1 MFKKTSIKKTKK
13 FFILKNVFSV
23 ILFFSMWIS
32 FSQETP
38 PIIQYGLKESGAGN
52 QNWMISQDSQGKIYI
67 ANNKGLSEFNGTKWV
82 LYPSPNESII
92 RSVKVI
98 GEKIYMGTYM
108 NFGYWENTENGI
120 LTYTSLSK
128 KLNIDILED
137 EQFWNII
144 EYNEKV
150 IFQSLSRLIIVEEAS
165 GEVQFLESGG
175 TLLKSFKVDS
185 QVFYQ
190 ESGRG
195 LFEIRSGK
203 PYLVCQDEKLKN
215 QVIIGLFKIKG
226 DFLILTDKSGFFH
239 LKGNRIFKWKI
250 EGDASFKNYKLYS
263 SMMLSDGSFALGTIS
278 NGLIWLD
285 KFGKLILELNKEK
298 GISNNTILSVFED
311 KSQNIWLGLDNG
323 IDCVNANSPFLEFS
337 DIFGKLGAVYT
348 SKLHK
353 DNFYLG
359 TNHGLFVKKT
369 NSSSGFSLID
379 GTEGQVWTLDVI
391 DGQLLCGH
399 DLGTFYIDSDTAL
412 QIADKP
418 GTWVFKRHPTNVDVL
433 LQGNYKG
440 IFVLEKANNNWR
452 IRNKL
457 TGFDISSRFIEF
469 VNDSLILVSHEYKGV
484 FNLKIDSELTIVK
497 EITFEES
504 VKKGKNASLASFD
517 SEIFYNNPDG
527 IFRYDKQDFKFVKD
541 IDLSTEISV
550 SRYLSGKMINDDNGK
565 FWMYSNNKIHYL
577 FKDIFSEEFK
587 FKSFYFEKN
596 TANNVLGFEHVAKHT
611 GSKYLLGTNRGYLL
625 VDLAKIKKAKPIARF
640 EKIRVTDKSNN
651 LINLPLNQESTLNP
665 EQNNIKFFISQFNY
679 QKYDKVTYQYLLAGF
694 DEDWRPWTTNAV
706 LSLNNLPRGEYVL
719 KARTRIR
726 NEISK
731 SITTKKIYILPPW
744 YLSNRM
750 YFIYFI
756 LFLVLIF
763 LVNKIYVF
771 YYKRQRNKLIEVNTR
786 KLELIELGNQRELMK
801 VRNEQ
806 LQNDIES
813 KNREIA
819 IATMSTLKRN
829 EFLNKIKKDLTDME
843 SLTKVGQLIKKINKN
858 LKKNDDWQ
866 YFEDAFNNADKDFFK
881 EIKAKHQELTN
892 NDLKLCAFLRLNL
905 SSKEIAPLLNISVHS
920 VEIKRYRLRKKMNLS
935 RETRIVD
942 YIMTL

>member
-1 MFKKTSIKKTKK
+1 MIKQNLKIQTNR
-13 FFILKNVFSV
+13 FFMLRNIFSLL
-23 ILFFSMWIS
+23 LFFSMWIS
-32 FSQETP
+32 FSQAIP
-38 PIIQYGLKESGAGN
+38 PIIKYDIQQSGAGN
-52 QNWMISQDSQGKIYI
+52 QNWMISQDSQGKIYT
-67 ANNKGLSEFNGTKWV
+67 ANNKGLLEFNGTKWV

-108 NFGYWENTENGI
+108 DFGYWENTENGI

-128 KLNIDILED
+128 KLNIDILDD

-150 IFQSLSRLIIVEEAS
+150 IFQSLSRLIIAEEAS

-185 QVFYQ
+185 KVFYQ
-190 ESGRG
+190 VSGKG
-195 LFEIRSGK
+195 LVEIRSGK

-226 DFLILTDKSGFFH
+226 DILILTDKSGFFH

-285 KFGKLILELNKEK
+285 KSGKLILKLNKEK

-311 KSQNIWLGLDNG
+311 KSHNIWLGLDNG
-323 IDCVNANSPFLEFS
+323 IDCVNADSPILEFIDFS
-337 DIFGKLGAVYT
+337 GKIGAVYT
-348 SKLHK
+348 SIIHEN
-353 DNFYLG
+353 NFYLG
-359 TNHGLFVKKT
+359 TNHGLFIKNNKA
-369 NSSSGFSLID
+369 SSGFSLIN

-399 DLGTFYIDSDTAL
+399 DLGTFYIDSNTAIK
-412 QIADKP
+412 IADKP
-418 GTWVFKRHPTNVDVL
+418 GTWIFKKHPTDNSIL

-440 IFVLEKANNNWR
+440 IFVLNKINNNWR

-457 TGFDISSRFIEF
+457 KGFDISSRFIEF

-484 FNLKIDSELTIVK
+484 FSLKTDAELTIVK
-497 EITFEES
+497 EKGLEES
-504 VKKGKNASLASFD
+504 VKKGNNASMASFD

-527 IFRYDKQDFKFVKD
+527 VFRYDKQDFKFFKD
-541 IDLSTEISV
+541 LALSNEIGV
-550 SRYLSGKMINDDNGK
+550 SNYLSGKMINDDNGN
-565 FWMYSNNKIHYL
+565 FWMFSNSKIHYL
-577 FKDIFSEEFK
+577 FKDIFSDEFK

-596 TANNVLGFEHVAKHT
+596 TANNVLGFEHVAKHK
-611 GSKYLLGTNRGYLL
+611 GSKYLLGSNTGYLL
-625 VDLAKIKKAKPIARF
+625 VDLEKIKKARPIVSF
-640 EKIRVTDKSNN
+640 EKIRVTDKSNDQTY
-651 LINLPLNQESTLNP
+651 LPLNQELTLNT
-665 EQNNIKFFISQFNY
+665 ENNNIKFFISSFNY
-679 QKYDKVTYQYLLAGF
+679 QKYDKVMYQLMLVGF
-694 DEDWRPWTTNAV
+694 DQDWRPWTSSAG
-706 LSLNNLPRGEYVL
+706 LALNNLPTGEYFL
-719 KARTRIR
+719 KARTKVR

-731 SITTKKIYILPPW
+731 SISSKKISVLPPW
-744 YLSNRM
+744 YFSNEM

-756 LFLVLIF
+756 LFLTSIF

-771 YYKRQRNKLIEVNTR
+771 YYKRQQNKLIEVNIR

-858 LKKNDDWQ
+858 LKNNDDWQ

-935 RETRIVD
+935 REIRIVD

>member
-1 MFKKTSIKKTKK
+1 MFKKNSIKKTKK

-38 PIIQYGLKESGAGN
+38 PIIKYGLKESGAGN
-52 QNWMISQDSQGKIYI
+52 QNWMISQDSLGKIYI

-98 GEKIYMGTYM
+98 GEKIYTGTYM

-165 GEVQFLESGG
+165 GEVQFLVSGG

-348 SKLHK
+348 SKLHE

-527 IFRYDKQDFKFVKD
+527 IFRYDKQDFKFIKD

-756 LFLVLIF
+756 LFLALIF

-858 LKKNDDWQ
+858 LKNNDDWQ

>member
-1 MFKKTSIKKTKK
+1 MFKKNSIKKTKK

-38 PIIQYGLKESGAGN
+38 PIIKYGLKESGAGN
-52 QNWMISQDSQGKIYI
+52 QNWMISQDSLGKIYI

-98 GEKIYMGTYM
+98 GEKIYTGTYM

-165 GEVQFLESGG
+165 GEVQFLVSGG

-348 SKLHK
+348 SKLHE

-527 IFRYDKQDFKFVKD
+527 IFRYDKQDFKFIKD

-756 LFLVLIF
+756 LFLALIF

>member
-1 MFKKTSIKKTKK
+1 MLRN
-13 FFILKNVFSV
+13 FFSLL
-23 ILFFSMWIS
+23 LFFSMWIS
-32 FSQETP
+32 FSQEIP
-38 PIIQYGLKESGAGN
+38 PIKQYDIQQSGAGN
-52 QNWMISQDSQGKIYI
+52 QNWMISQDSQGKIYT
-67 ANNKGLSEFNGTKWV
+67 ANNKGLLEFNGTNWV

-108 NFGYWENTENGI
+108 DFGYWENTENGI

-185 QVFYQ
+185 KVFYQ
-190 ESGRG
+190 VSGKG
-195 LFEIRSGK
+195 LVEIRSGK

-226 DFLILTDKSGFFH
+226 DILILTDKSGFFH

-263 SMMLSDGSFALGTIS
+263 STMLSDGSFALGTIS

-285 KFGKLILELNKEK
+285 KSGKLILKLNKEK

-323 IDCVNANSPFLEFS
+323 IDCVNANSPFLEFN
-337 DIFGKLGAVYT
+337 DIFGKIGAVYT
-348 SKLHK
+348 SILHG

-369 NSSSGFSLID
+369 NTSSEFSLID
-379 GTEGQVWTLDVI
+379 GTEGQVWALDVI

-399 DLGTFYIDSDTAL
+399 DLGTFYIDSDSAL
-412 QIADKP
+412 KIADNP
-418 GTWVFKRHPTNVDVL
+418 GTWVFKKHPTNADVL

-440 IFVLEKANNNWR
+440 IFVLEKVNNNWR

-457 TGFDISSRFIEF
+457 AGFDISSRFIEF

-484 FNLKIDSELTIVK
+484 FNLKTDSELTIVK
-497 EITFEES
+497 EITLEES
-504 VKKGKNASLASFD
+504 VKKGNNASLASFD

-527 IFRYDKQDFKFVKD
+527 IFRYDRQDVKFVKD
-541 IDLSTEISV
+541 IDLSAEIPT
-550 SRYLSGKMINDDNGK
+550 SRYLSGKMINDNNGN

-611 GSKYLLGTNRGYLL
+611 GSKYLLGTNMGYLL
-625 VDLAKIKKAKPIARF
+625 VDLEKIKKAKPVVRF
-640 EKIRVTDKSNN
+640 QKIEVIDKSLNHTY
-651 LINLPLNQESTLNP
+651 LPLDQESILNF
-665 EQNNIKFFISQFNY
+665 EQNNIKFHLTTFNY
-679 QKYDKVTYQYLLAGF
+679 QKYDEVMYQYKFLGF
-694 DEDWRPWTTNAV
+694 DEDWGPWTTSPN
-706 LSLNNLPRGEYVL
+706 LTINNLPKGEYVL
-719 KARTRIR
+719 KARARIR
-726 NEISK
+726 NEISQIISSK
-731 SITTKKIYILPPW
+731 NISILPPW
-744 YLSNRM
+744 HLSNGM
-750 YFIYFI
+750 YFIYFL
-756 LFLVLIF
+756 LFLASILLI
-763 LVNKIYVF
+763 NKIFDF
-771 YYKRQRNKLIEVNTR
+771 YYKRQRNKLVEVNAR
-786 KLELIELGNQRELMK
+786 KLQFIELDNQRELMK

-806 LQNDIES
+806 LQSDIES

-819 IATMSTLKRN
+819 IATMSTIKRN
-829 EFLNKIKKDLTDME
+829 DFLNEIKRNLKELNGDP
-843 SLTKVGQLIKKINKN
+843 KVKKLIKRINKN
-858 LKKNDDWQ
+858 LKSNDDWEF
-866 YFEDAFNNADKDFFK
+866 FENAFNNADRDFLRKIK
-881 EIKAKHQELTN
+881 EIHPSLTH
-892 NDLKLCAFLRLNL
+892 NDLRLCAFLRLSL
-905 SSKEIAPLLNISVHS
+905 LSKEIAPLLNISVRS
-920 VEIKRYRLRKKMNLS
+920 VEIKRYRLRKKMNLN
-935 RETRIVD
+935 REQNIVD